1 MFIHRRLLAPEGEE
15 PTATS
20 PQSQPTAPGE
30 TPAQGQ
36 ESSQEEADFPGKK
49 HMAEEIVRLR
59 KQNDEILARQKAAA
73 DEAER
78 KRLEEQGKWQE
89 IADQEKAKREQ
100 LEKSHAAETRRWEL
114 EKRLVGLPKLAISGA
129 IAECPPDANIDE
141 YTAKVL
147 EDNKA
152 LLIGTVEPQRTIAQ
166 GGRGSV
172 AGGNWANDRALIER
186 VENGEVVNPKELDAA
201 YSRVLK
207 YQSEHDGK
215 RPW

>member
-15 PTATS
+15 PTATT
-20 PQSQPTAPGE
+20 PQPQPTAPGA
-30 TPAQGQ
+30 TDSPATDPAPTQDPG
-36 ESSQEEADFPGKK
+36 DFPGKK
-49 HMAEEIVRLR
+49 HMADEIVRLR
-59 KQNDEILARQKAAA
+59 RERDEIVAKQKAAA
-73 DEAER
+73 EDAER

-100 LEKSHAAETRRWEL
+100 LEKSHAAEARRWEL

-152 LLIGTVEPQRTIAQ
+152 LLVGTGEPQRTIAQ
-166 GGRGSV
+166 GGRGSGI
-172 AGGNWANDRALIER
+172 GGNGKSLEDRLRDADPAAQREAFQLALE
-186 VENGEVVNPKELDAA
+186 
-201 YSRVLK
+201 
-207 YQSEHDGK
+207 GK
-215 RPW
+215 LNI